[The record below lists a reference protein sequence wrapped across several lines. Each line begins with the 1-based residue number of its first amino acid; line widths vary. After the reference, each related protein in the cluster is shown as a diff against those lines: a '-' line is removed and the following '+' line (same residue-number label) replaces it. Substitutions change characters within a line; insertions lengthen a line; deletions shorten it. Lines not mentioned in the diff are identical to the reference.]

1 MDRPKWPKY
10 RDHLKAHRF
19 WSILNALFCTLMYIY
34 IFWSSLMEIYFILH
48 LHHKHQHCWLNHLRS
63 IRISSGPS
71 PRKLKPRSKQSSW
84 GDETPSMIFHDNVW
98 HGLTFSQYLAV
109 LEYCQHTHTCTHT
122 HPRACMIYVYVI
134 FYVCTYDIYIY
145 ISYYDV
151 KINVNKLYIELLC
164 YNKFYI
170 L

>member
-109 LEYCQHTHTCTHT
+109 LEYCQHTHMHAHT
-122 HPRACMIYVYVI
+122 PACM
-134 FYVCTYDIYIY
+134 YDICICYFLCMHIWYIY
-145 ISYYDV
+145 ISYHDV